1 MQELE
6 GFRNLTNDP
15 LDNKDR
21 MTRKEF
27 LEAEIAEY
35 EDILDVL
42 TEDDLAKYNEL
53 KKELEEL
60 NKNEGE
66 N

>member
-1 MQELE
+1 MEELD
-6 GFRNLTNDP
+6 GFSNLNNDP

-27 LEAEIAEY
+27 LEEEIAEY
-35 EDILDVL
+35 EEVLDVL
-42 TEDDLAKYNEL
+42 AEDDLAKYNEL